1 MTELKLGKIRMDGGT
16 QSREELSEEKIDEY
30 AELMR
35 DGIVFPD
42 IVVVY
47 DGTNYWLVDGF
58 HRVNAAMSADLE
70 TINCDVRQGTQ
81 DDAIWMSSGVNA
93 THGMPRTNA
102 DKKRAV
108 ELALRHAKSRGMS
121 DRQLAEHCGVSGPT
135 IARYR
140 KPYLQNV
147 ADNRVKTAIRGG
159 KKYKIDTSNIGRK
172 AADPKPES
180 QEPAAIV
187 EPAKEPEPVELPK
200 EPDPPKPVVG
210 IPTKLPTFEQV
221 WASLSPYTQKV
232 LDSYPGSKNAV
243 RKFHE
248 AAIALVEGH

>member
-187 EPAKEPEPVELPK
+187 EPAKPEPVEPPK

-210 IPTKLPTFEQV
+210 TPTKLPTFDWC
-221 WASLSPYTQKV
+221 WAQLSKKKQDD
-232 LDSYPGSKNAV
+232 LNGYPGSMY
-243 RKFHE
+243 
-248 AAIALVEGH
+248 ALKAFFELAQGREPL